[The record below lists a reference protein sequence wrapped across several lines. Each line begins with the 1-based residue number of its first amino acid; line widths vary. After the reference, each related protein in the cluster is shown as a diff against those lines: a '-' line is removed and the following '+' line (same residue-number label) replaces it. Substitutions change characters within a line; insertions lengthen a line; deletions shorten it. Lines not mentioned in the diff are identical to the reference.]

1 MEILEVVFGNS
12 CYMSMKKSS
21 LQNNEI
27 LLFNLLLNV
36 GDLSKIDENQIVI
49 PKYLC
54 NERNN
59 YSFKKEVAIINK
71 SIKEKKKIRIWTSH
85 YDVYSYLI
93 MLYVCKLVQKN
104 NYELYV
110 IYSDEYN
117 KDYISPS
124 MVDSDNFANLS
135 QIEHKLSDNEM
146 NNFANEWIKIVRD
159 NSEMRVLENGKIKSV
174 SINYYDNLILEKL
187 KLLGQVKVAKLVA
200 LLMSEVYLADSLY
213 VYLINRI
220 IKNNKIKIVNENNN
234 RFFDNVIDITK

>member
-1 MEILEVVFGNS
+1 
-12 CYMSMKKSS
+12 
-21 LQNNEI
+21 
-27 LLFNLLLNV
+27 
-36 GDLSKIDENQIVI
+36 
-49 PKYLC
+49 
-54 NERNN
+54 
-59 YSFKKEVAIINK
+59 
-71 SIKEKKKIRIWTSH
+71 
-85 YDVYSYLI
+85 

-110 IYSDEYN
+110 IYSDEYS

-124 MVDSDNFANLS
+124 MVDSDNFVNLS
-135 QIEHKLSDNEM
+135 QIEHKLSNNEI

-213 VYLINRI
+213 VYLINRL

-234 RFFDNVIDITK
+234 RFFDNVIDINK

>member
-12 CYMSMKKSS
+12 CYMTMKNSS
-21 LQNNEI
+21 LQNIEI

-110 IYSDEYN
+110 IYSDEYS

-135 QIEHKLSDNEM
+135 QIEHKLSDNEI

-213 VYLINRI
+213 VYLINRL

>member
-1 MEILEVVFGNS
+1 MLYVNE
-12 CYMSMKKSS
+12 KSS

-85 YDVYSYLI
+85 YDVYSSLI

-110 IYSDEYN
+110 IYSDEYS

-135 QIEHKLSDNEM
+135 QIEHKLSDNEI

-213 VYLINRI
+213 VYLINRL